1 MIRPI
6 KIEPITY
13 EHFDPNDNSLGFLN
27 DYENTWLRIEI
38 VKNQIEGYYL
48 ISNGEKFNIELNGKI
63 NNHFRLYTQQ
73 EELLTQLFKTQ
84 RNYETQN

>member
-1 MIRPI
+1 MITPI

-13 EHFDPNDNSLGFLN
+13 EHFDPNGDSLGFLN

-38 VKNQIEGYYL
+38 VKQQVEGYYL
-48 ISNGEKFNIELNGKI
+48 ITNGEKFEIKLNGKI
-63 NNHFRLYTQQ
+63 DNHFRLYTQS

-84 RNYETQN
+84 RKYEK